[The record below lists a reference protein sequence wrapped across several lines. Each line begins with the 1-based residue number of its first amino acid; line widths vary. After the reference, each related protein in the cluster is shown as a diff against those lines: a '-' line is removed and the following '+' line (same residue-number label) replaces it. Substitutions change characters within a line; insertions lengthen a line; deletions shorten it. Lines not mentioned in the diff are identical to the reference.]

1 MPDKQWK
8 LYKLHLLFYYYC
20 GQIEMPFEDI
30 NTKTENMPAAG
41 LLSDQAE
48 RGNFYNL
55 VPKLKKIHA
64 ENCRSQ
70 NVALLVI

>member
-41 LLSDQAE
+41 LLSD
-48 RGNFYNL
+48 
-55 VPKLKKIHA
+55 KLREEI
-64 ENCRSQ
+64 STTWFQ
-70 NVALLVI
+70 N